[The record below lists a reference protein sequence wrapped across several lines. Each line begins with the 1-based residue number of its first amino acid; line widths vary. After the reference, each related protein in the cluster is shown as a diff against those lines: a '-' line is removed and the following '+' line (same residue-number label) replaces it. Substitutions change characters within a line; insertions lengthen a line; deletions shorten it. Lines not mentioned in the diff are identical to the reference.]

1 MRSIPRLLFLASL
14 AAALLVPAATAADR
28 MWVGFHDD
36 PMLRWDDT
44 RVDAMDRARGN
55 EASIL
60 RTIVEW
66 PKVAPTRPARASD
79 PFDPAYQFGD
89 VDEFIRNA
97 QQRGL
102 EVLITLWGTPQ
113 WANGG
118 QKPQAMPRRLADFQN
133 FARAVATR
141 YSGRFA
147 GYPFVRFYTI
157 WNESNLAT
165 FLVPQFDNKG
175 RIVSPRNYAKLAK
188 AGIAGIKAG
197 NKRALVAIGETSSNG
212 RDKQRP
218 RLTDTV
224 APATFMKGVAAA
236 WGKVRFDA
244 WAQHPYPFPVN
255 QKPTQL
261 VRYPNVTL
269 KSFPRFEKDLD
280 AAFKRKNIPIWIT
293 EYGNETRPGE
303 PKGVT
308 EAQQAAYIPQA
319 LAMARKDARVGMFIW
334 FVMQDSQGSLWQ
346 SGIYRNDGSAK
357 RAQPRFGRAAR
368 PLSPI
373 DGKVNVRGGSRN
385 PKITVYLREYCANNP
400 VGTVVGY
407 TVRAFQ
413 GRRLMTV
420 RQGTAALGTDCTIPV
435 RVTGLRVAKK
445 KSYRVTVDAN
455 TATTASIVRTLT
467 VAGA

>member
-1 MRSIPRLLFLASL
+1 MRFVTRLLVLAGL
-14 AAALLVPAATAADR
+14 TAALLVPAASGADR

-66 PKVAPTRPARASD
+66 PKVAPTRPAQPTDS
-79 PFDPAYQFGD
+79 FDPAYKFGD

-97 QQRGL
+97 QLRGI
-102 EVLITLWGTPQ
+102 EVIITLWGTPS

-118 QKPQAMPRRLADFQN
+118 QKPQAMPRRVADFQN
-133 FARAVATR
+133 FARAVASR

-165 FLVPQFDNKG
+165 FLVPQFDAKG

-188 AGIAGIKAG
+188 AGIAGIRAG
-197 NKRALVAIGETSSNG
+197 NSRGLVAIGETSSHG
-212 RDKQRP
+212 LDKKKP
-218 RLTDTV
+218 GTTDTV

-236 WGKVRFDA
+236 WGKVKFDA

-319 LAMARKDARVGMFIW
+319 IAMARQDKRVQMFVW

-346 SGIYRNDGSAK
+346 SGIYRGNAAPK
-357 RAQPRFGRAAR
+357 RAQPRFKTWAG
-368 PLSPI
+368 PLNPVH
-373 DGKVNVRGGSRN
+373 GKVTVRGGTKN
-385 PKITVYLREYCANNP
+385 PKVTVYLREYCANNAP
-400 VGTVVGY
+400 GTAVGY
-407 TVRAFQ
+407 TVRSYLGSRLVQVAQ
-413 GRRLMTV
+413 GASPLTIECTV
-420 RQGTAALGTDCTIPV
+420 PL
-435 RVTGLRVAKK
+435 RVMGLTVAKK
-445 KSYRVTVDAN
+445 RSYRVTVAAN
-455 TATTASIVRTLT
+455 TATTAEVVRTIT
-467 VAGA
+467 IVGA

>member
-1 MRSIPRLLFLASL
+1 VRFVTRLLVLAGL
-14 AAALLVPAATAADR
+14 TAALLVPAASGADR

-66 PKVAPTRPARASD
+66 PKVAPTRPAQPTDS
-79 PFDPAYQFGD
+79 FDPAYKFGD

-97 QQRGL
+97 QLRGI
-102 EVLITLWGTPQ
+102 EVIITLWGTPS

-118 QKPQAMPRRLADFQN
+118 QKPQAMPRRVADFQN
-133 FARAVATR
+133 FARAVASR

-165 FLVPQFDNKG
+165 FLVPQFDAKG

-188 AGIAGIKAG
+188 AGIAGIRAG
-197 NKRALVAIGETSSNG
+197 NSRGLVAIGETSSHG
-212 RDKQRP
+212 LDKKKP
-218 RLTDTV
+218 GTTDTV

-236 WGKVRFDA
+236 WGKVKFDA

-319 LAMARKDARVGMFIW
+319 IAMARQDKRVQMFVW

-346 SGIYRNDGSAK
+346 SGIYRGNAAPK
-357 RAQPRFGRAAR
+357 RAQPRFKTWAG
-368 PLSPI
+368 PLNPVH
-373 DGKVNVRGGSRN
+373 GKVTVRGGTKN
-385 PKITVYLREYCANNP
+385 PKVTVYLREYCANNAP
-400 VGTVVGY
+400 GTAVGY
-407 TVRAFQ
+407 TVRSYLGSRLVQVAQ
-413 GRRLMTV
+413 GASPLTIECTV
-420 RQGTAALGTDCTIPV
+420 PL
-435 RVTGLRVAKK
+435 RVMGLTVAKK
-445 KSYRVTVDAN
+445 RSYRVTVAAN
-455 TATTASIVRTLT
+455 TATTAEVVRTIT
-467 VAGA
+467 IVGA

>member
-1 MRSIPRLLFLASL
+1 
-14 AAALLVPAATAADR
+14 
-28 MWVGFHDD
+28 
-36 PMLRWDDT
+36 
-44 RVDAMDRARGN
+44 MDRARGN

-66 PKVAPTRPARASD
+66 PKVAPTRPAQPTDS
-79 PFDPAYQFGD
+79 FDPAYKFGD

-97 QQRGL
+97 QLRGI
-102 EVLITLWGTPQ
+102 EVIITLWGTPS

-118 QKPQAMPRRLADFQN
+118 QKPQAMPRRVADFQN
-133 FARAVATR
+133 FARAVASR

-165 FLVPQFDNKG
+165 FLVPQFDAKG

-188 AGIAGIKAG
+188 AGIAGIRAG
-197 NKRALVAIGETSSNG
+197 NSRGLVAIGETSSHG
-212 RDKQRP
+212 LDKKKP
-218 RLTDTV
+218 GTTDTV

-236 WGKVRFDA
+236 WGKVKFDA

-319 LAMARKDARVGMFIW
+319 IAMARQDKRVQMFVW

-346 SGIYRNDGSAK
+346 SGIYRGNAAPK
-357 RAQPRFGRAAR
+357 RAQPRFKTWAG
-368 PLSPI
+368 PLNPVH
-373 DGKVNVRGGSRN
+373 GKVTVRGGTKN
-385 PKITVYLREYCANNP
+385 PKVTVYLREYCANNAP
-400 VGTVVGY
+400 GTAVGY
-407 TVRAFQ
+407 TVRSYLGSRLVQVAQ
-413 GRRLMTV
+413 GASPLTIECTV
-420 RQGTAALGTDCTIPV
+420 PL
-435 RVTGLRVAKK
+435 RVMGLTVAKK
-445 KSYRVTVDAN
+445 RSYRVTVAAN
-455 TATTASIVRTLT
+455 TATTAEVVRTIT
-467 VAGA
+467 IVGA